1 MRQLFACLALL
12 IAAHG
17 AVRADD
23 VPKRLKVFILAGQSN
38 MVGHAQYHTIPAL
51 LTAEEPGVKQ
61 LAKLIFKEGAIAP
74 GDTRHARNPRQT
86 RCTGR

>member
-12 IAAHG
+12 IAAHS

-23 VPKRLKVFILAGQSN
+23 APKRLKVFLLAGQSN

-51 LTAEEPGVKQ
+51 LTAEEPGV
-61 LAKLIFKEGAIAP
+61 
-74 GDTRHARNPRQT
+74 
-86 RCTGR
+86 

>member
-23 VPKRLKVFILAGQSN
+23 APKRLKVFILAGQSEF
-38 MVGHAQYHTIPAL
+38 GK
-51 LTAEEPGVKQ
+51 GVRLDFRINQ
-61 LAKLIFKEGAIAP
+61 TKE
-74 GDTRHARNPRQT
+74 N
-86 RCTGR
+86 